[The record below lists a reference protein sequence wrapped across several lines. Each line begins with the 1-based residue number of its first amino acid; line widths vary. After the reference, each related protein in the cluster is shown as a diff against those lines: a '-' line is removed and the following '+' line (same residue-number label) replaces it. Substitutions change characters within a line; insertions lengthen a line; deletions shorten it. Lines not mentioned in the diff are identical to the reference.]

1 MLFSFLCLNAQVKNE
16 KSKQE
21 SILVKD
27 SSYTSKMHQIEHRK
41 MTGKCKFCGM
51 PLNLSLKE
59 KMKYEA
65 MHPYSN
71 SYSCPMHHD
80 QKSAKEG
87 KCPKCGMK
95 MKKTDMHMKEHK
107 EIEKYDE

>member
-1 MLFSFLCLNAQVKNE
+1 
-16 KSKQE
+16 
-21 SILVKD
+21 
-27 SSYTSKMHQIEHRK
+27 
-41 MTGKCKFCGM
+41 M
-51 PLNLSLKE
+51 PLNLSVKE
-59 KMKYEA
+59 KMKYEV

-95 MKKTDMHMKEHK
+95 MKKTEMHMKEHK
-107 EIEKYDE
+107 DIEKYNQ